1 MKILSNK
8 EYKKLK
14 DAEFDSTMYYN
25 ECETLKNRKNKLLQE
40 IVELETERDMYKSDF
55 IKVEE
60 KCKCY
65 KKQVE
70 ELTADSIVKDERI
83 TELEI
88 EIKNLKSKNTKLKNK
103 LPKEESTTK
112 KATKKVAKKEK

>member
-55 IKVEE
+55 IKAVG

-83 TELEI
+83 TELEKEI
-88 EIKNLKSKNTKLKNK
+88 ENLKSKNK
-103 LPKEESTTK
+103 LPKEQSTKK